1 MYRLTALIGAV
12 FLAISPGLAQAQQPA
27 VPAPSYEY
35 VQQASSMQ
43 FDGTTMTLQGVAPS
57 TVFFSDRPNRLT
69 GLVSSGQFV
78 ELWNSPDGPFASD
91 PPNAAV
97 SVLGNIK
104 DAPAIVELTSAEM
117 DGVQVKYGV
126 KVLSGELPASADNIA
141 LFVDHGPNPRR
152 TSATRRTGYYP
163 YHPYHPVPGPYCYHA
178 PQDPECHYHPYHPYP
193 PYPPYPP
200 YHPYYYPGAAF
211 AAGAVVGA
219 AAASSNQ
226 PQTYIYPIPAGP
238 IPAHCYINSA
248 HTRMI
253 CSVPIN

>member
-1 MYRLTALIGAV
+1 MYRLSALFGAAL
-12 FLAISPGLAQAQQPA
+12 LALGHGTAQAQQPVPA
-27 VPAPSYEY
+27 APAPSYEY
-35 VQQASSMQ
+35 VQQASALQ
-43 FDGTTMTLQGVAPS
+43 FDGTTLTLQGVSPS

-69 GLVSSGQFV
+69 GLVSTGQFAD
-78 ELWNSPDGPFASD
+78 LWNSPDGPFASN

-117 DGVQVKYGV
+117 DGVQLKYGV
-126 KVLSGELPASADNIA
+126 KVLSGKLPESADNVA
-141 LFVDHGPNPRR
+141 LFVDRGPNPRYPVSGHR
-152 TSATRRTGYYP
+152 VGYYP

-178 PQDPECHYHPYHPYP
+178 PQDPECHFHPYH

-211 AAGAVVGA
+211 ATGAVVGA
-219 AAASSNQ
+219 AAASANQ
-226 PQTYIYPIPAGP
+226 PGTYIYPIPAGP